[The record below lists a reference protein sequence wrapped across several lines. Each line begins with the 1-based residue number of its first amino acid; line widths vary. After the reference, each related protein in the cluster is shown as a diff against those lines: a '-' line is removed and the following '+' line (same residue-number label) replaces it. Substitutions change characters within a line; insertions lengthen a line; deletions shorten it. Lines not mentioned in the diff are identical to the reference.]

1 MSKQQKRKKKQKFF
15 AENNDNIKLYSP
27 KNAQQQRLEESIF
40 NNPIT
45 IVSGSAG
52 TGKTLMSIQT
62 LYRLFKKGEIEKI
75 KIVRLVANTFGEK
88 LGDVPG
94 DRKEKLWDFAGPILD
109 NLSEIIPE
117 GELVELFNKYKIEV
131 IPVSRMRG
139 RSFSNTGV
147 LIEESQNLDK
157 EMMIT
162 CLTRIGFGSKF
173 IINGDPYQIDFKDR
187 RNGIDYAIQ
196 CCENIEGV
204 GIVRFDDQKIER
216 HPLIKPILENAKRIE
231 KKEQQE

>member
-1 MSKQQKRKKKQKFF
+1 MSKQQRKKKQKFF
-15 AENNDNIKLYSP
+15 AENDNNIKLYSP
-27 KNAQQQRLEESIF
+27 RNAQQERLQNSIF
-40 NNPIT
+40 KNHIT

-52 TGKTLMSIQT
+52 TGKTLISIQT
-62 LYRLFKKGEIEKI
+62 LYRLFKKGEIDKI

-109 NLSEIIPE
+109 NLSEVIPE

-147 LIEESQNLDK
+147 IVEESQNLDE

-162 CLTRIGFGSKF
+162 CLTRIGKNSKF

-187 RNGIDYAIQ
+187 RNGLEYAIRV
-196 CCENIEGV
+196 CEDIEGIGV
-204 GIVRFDDQKIER
+204 IRFDDNKIER
-216 HPLIKPILENAKRIE
+216 HPLIRPILENAKKIE
-231 KKEQQE
+231 EEK